1 MCNLSFNCHIAADI
15 QAIGKIMQDY
25 LEELLEY
32 LLGDEYEDDEVD
44 DFCEF

>member
-1 MCNLSFNCHIAADI
+1 M
-15 QAIGKIMQDY
+15 KMQDY
-25 LEELLEY
+25 LEELLEL